1 MYTYKVRLMF
11 DKTGP
16 CIFFTCIRNNF
27 IYISSFHYPS
37 NVPTCPCCCKPC
49 SQSFNLVLVA
59 MIIESINPAAQ
70 YSPSTTDVML
80 ECIYYTRSVPN
91 N

>member
-1 MYTYKVRLMF
+1 MF

-16 CIFFTCIRNNF
+16 CIFFTCIRLH
-27 IYISSFHYPS
+27 IIIP
-37 NVPTCPCCCKPC
+37 NVPTCSCCCKPC

>member
-27 IYISSFHYPS
+27 IYISSFQTY
-37 NVPTCPCCCKPC
+37 
-49 SQSFNLVLVA
+49 QLVRD
-59 MIIESINPAAQ
+59 AASLAR
-70 YSPSTTDVML
+70 SPL
-80 ECIYYTRSVPN
+80 IWFWLP
-91 N
+91 